1 MVKAFTE
8 NLENLTKLR
17 DSMTLPD
24 TTLQN
29 LAQNYLF
36 DTSFIHT
43 VLAENAE
50 SQDPMFALNEKVPRG
65 GTTEKKSLKLV
76 ENQEIKLNCRNFIFK
91 IQQIMEMPMHA
102 TEILALLTQIHNMFL
117 KSEDPEYVKIG
128 TEYAGFHALGGTTLR
143 DTLDHFHILLR
154 PFKDLLDD
162 LRQWQT
168 RIVKNNPLYEIL
180 GTPNQYLT
188 KASVYAVVNKFK
200 NKSTGKGNNKNTR
213 GGYRGRFRGRGRG
226 FRGRGRGGGFRQNP
240 DETEPQ
246 AKTPKKEH

>member
-1 MVKAFTE
+1 MVKANSE
-8 NLENLTKLR
+8 NLENISKMR
-17 DSMTLPD
+17 ESISLPD
-24 TTLQN
+24 TVLNN

-43 VLAENAE
+43 VMSE
-50 SQDPMFALNEKVPRG
+50 STESSQIDSIGYEGSNKQGNL
-65 GTTEKKSLKLV
+65 EKKHMKLV

-117 KSEDPEYVKIG
+117 KSDDSEYVKIG

-143 DTLDHFHILLR
+143 DTLDHFHILLK
-154 PFKDLLDD
+154 PFPDLLDD
-162 LRQWQT
+162 LRHWQT

-188 KASVYAVVNKFK
+188 KASVYGVVNKFK
-200 NKSTGKGNNKNTR
+200 NKSTGRNQNKNTR

-226 FRGRGRGGGFRQNP
+226 FRARGRGGGFRQNQE
-240 DETEPQ
+240 DAEQHQ
-246 AKTPKKEH
+246 AKVPKKE